1 MGPFA
6 KPIREGAR
14 RESARRA
21 LLLSLSALSLS
32 LVAAGATASEL
43 GLTPNFRAPT
53 FTTSS
58 LTAPSGEKA
67 RCDQPDCVQGRLDA
81 RVTVRVQGEFG
92 RFTGRV
98 AQWSADSLA
107 GFRPDPDWGGTP
119 PLAPVSWSQI
129 YRVDQ
134 RVSNTVNGAVIGA
147 ITCGALGALIAVIG
161 ESSTASFWFFTGE
174 QPDYGPAALK
184 GGAIGA
190 LIGAGLG
197 AAMGST
203 SSRWVPIYERP

>member
-6 KPIREGAR
+6 IPIRGGAR

-32 LVAAGATASEL
+32 LVAASATASEPAL
-43 GLTPNFRAPT
+43 SPNFRAPT

-58 LTAPSGEKA
+58 LTAPSGDKA

-81 RVTVRVQGEFG
+81 RVTVRVVGEFG

-98 AQWSADSLA
+98 AHWSADSLA
-107 GFRPDPDWGGTP
+107 GFTPDPDWGGTP
-119 PLAPVSWSQI
+119 PLAPVGWSQI
-129 YRVDQ
+129 YSVDR
-134 RVSNTVNGAVIGA
+134 RVSNTANATIIGA

-161 ESSTASFWFFTGE
+161 ESSTATLWIFSGD